1 MGLSESTP
9 KSPALVQR
17 GKVSAGEAGSTLRG
31 AKDKKASM
39 IEDFLVN
46 GNDHSPFDPAG
57 KIKISI
63 PGNNGGG
70 NKKKMH

>member
-1 MGLSESTP
+1 
-9 KSPALVQR
+9 
-17 GKVSAGEAGSTLRG
+17 VSAGEAGSTLRG

-46 GNDHSPFDPAG
+46 GNDHSPFDPTD